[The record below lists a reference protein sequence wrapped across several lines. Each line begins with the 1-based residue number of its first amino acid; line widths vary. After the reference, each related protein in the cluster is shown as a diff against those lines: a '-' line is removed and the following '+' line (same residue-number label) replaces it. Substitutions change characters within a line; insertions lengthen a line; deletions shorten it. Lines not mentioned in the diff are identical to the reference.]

1 LKILKYINEVLGV
14 PTGID
19 KLISQAEVIDHEG
32 RKAVKK
38 VFTREIGIIKWLPPT
53 LLFRPVYPFT
63 FDPRERFRRE
73 LNFMNLGSQ
82 VVWRTFSTPAV
93 LSADEGSLTII
104 REFIDGSLIDYGR
117 DADLLASALAE
128 VHSKNYVL
136 GDVKP
141 TNFVVYDGTLYIID
155 AEQAVESSSIEHR
168 AWDLA
173 LNAFFMSY
181 IELWDV
187 QKYKNLMRRFLK
199 KYLASGGSTEPVKN
213 ITSIKLSSISL
224 LMPLP
229 HLVALVRI
237 IEELL

>member
-1 LKILKYINEVLGV
+1 MKILKYINEVLGV

-53 LLFRPVYPFT
+53 LLFRPIYPFT
-63 FDPRERFRRE
+63 LDPRERFERE
-73 LNFMNLGSQ
+73 LNFLNLGASGR
-82 VVWRTFSTPAV
+82 WETFTTPKI
-93 LSADEGSLTII
+93 LSADSDSLTII
-104 REFIDGSLIDYGR
+104 REFIDGTLINYKR
-117 DADLLASALAE
+117 DIGLLSSALAE
-128 VHSKNYVL
+128 IHLKNYVL

-141 TNFVVYDGTLYIID
+141 TNFIVNNGTLYIID
-155 AEQAVESSSIEHR
+155 AEQAIESRSTEHR

-173 LNAFFMSY
+173 LNIFFMSY
-181 IELWDV
+181 MVLWDLPV
-187 QKYKNLMRRFLK
+187 FKDLVRRFLEN
-199 KYLASGGSTEPVKN
+199 YLSNGGSSESVKN
-213 ITSIKLSSISL
+213 ITSVKLSSISL

-229 HLVALVRI
+229 HLVALVRV